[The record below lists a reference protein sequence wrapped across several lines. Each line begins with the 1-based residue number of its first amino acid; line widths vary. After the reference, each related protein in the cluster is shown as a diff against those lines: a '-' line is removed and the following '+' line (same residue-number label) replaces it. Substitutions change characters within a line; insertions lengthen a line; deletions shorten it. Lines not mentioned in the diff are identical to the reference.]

1 MTAAGSYPDKWNE
14 VCLVSIIPEGDSAV
28 NCTSLISEI
37 TDIDIHGEKKIET
50 KPTIGGGRTVKFV
63 PQVDGKITLKV
74 HPLTAGI
81 DAETTATG
89 FAQLFNP
96 LDTPDLTQPIVVTNT
111 LNRKKFGVVI
121 LWAETLPATATAI
134 PSISKTA
141 CRLQVVNAYM
151 TSYKL
156 NYGDLELSAEVTFEF
171 PPFTKEGVSNARSES
186 TDGTA
191 QLPAAITTAT
201 AF

>member
-1 MTAAGSYPDKWNE
+1 MAAGTYPDKWNE

-28 NCTSLISEI
+28 DCSALISEM

-50 KPTIGGGRTVKFV
+50 KPTIAGGRTVRFV
-63 PQVDGKITLKV
+63 PQTDGKITLKV
-74 HPLTAGI
+74 YPLTAGI

-96 LDTPDLTQPIVVTNT
+96 LDTADSTHPIVVDNT
-111 LNRKKFGVVI
+111 HNRKKFGIVI
-121 LWAETLPATATAI
+121 LWAELLPATAVTLPAA
-134 PSISKTA
+134 SKTA

-156 NYGDLELSAEVTFEF
+156 SWSDLELSAEVTFEF
-171 PPFTKEGVSNARSES
+171 APFTKANVSNARSES
-186 TDGTA
+186 TDGTV
-191 QLPAAITTAT
+191 QLAAAITTAIG
-201 AF
+201 F